1 MRRTTVRIDIRT
13 IRCVIDDIC
22 LRTKCI
28 EHCLRNRRRCTVC
41 TVESDTQIL
50 ECTCW
55 ECHQITDI
63 TVSTHRIIRRPSNL
77 FFRCKWNLR
86 YQSIDIILDLILHSC
101 IHLRTMAVDDLDSVI
116 IKWVMARGDHD
127 STVKFIGT
135 HNIRHARCRCDMHQI
150 YICATCRQSGN

>member
-1 MRRTTVRIDIRT
+1 MGRTTVRIDIRT

-22 LRTKCI
+22 LRAKCI
-28 EHCLRNRRRCTVC
+28 EHCFRNRRRCTVC

-86 YQSIDIILDLILHSC
+86 YQSIDIILNQLFNSR
-101 IHLRTMAVDDLDSVI
+101 IHLCTVTVNDLDSVI
-116 IKWVMARGDHD
+116 IKWVVARRNHN
-127 STVKFIGT
+127 STVKLIGT
-135 HNIRHARCRCDMHQI
+135 HNIGHTRCRCDMHQK
-150 YICATCRQSGN
+150 YIRATRCQSGN